1 MISAPVK
8 EINLGDELLG
18 NAADGI
24 WEVVVVPVAS
34 GVTVGDAA
42 GDLDEGGDLEGLT
55 ARVEVSSSL

>member
-42 GDLDEGGDLEGLT
+42 GDLDEGDLEGLT